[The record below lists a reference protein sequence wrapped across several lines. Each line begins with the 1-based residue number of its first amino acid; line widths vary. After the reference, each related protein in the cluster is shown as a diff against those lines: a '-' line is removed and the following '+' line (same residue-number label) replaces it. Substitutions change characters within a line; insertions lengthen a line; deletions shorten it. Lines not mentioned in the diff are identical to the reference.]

1 MRRGAIVLG
10 VVAACAGGAT
20 TGRHLPGVGAP
31 GPREAVAAAPTA
43 TEAPSPPPTV
53 PEAKVTASPP
63 KCPGGDDSG
72 ERRIVELRA
81 PDGPRR
87 YLVDFPR
94 DAPGPRPL
102 LLAFHGWGGSPS
114 QLEGT
119 TRIAERGT
127 SRGYVVVRPFGYN
140 HSWNGGT
147 CCGLGSELHLDDV
160 AFARAIVQ
168 QVSAAACVDPKRV
181 YATGYSNGGFLSHR
195 LGCEAADD
203 FAAVGSV
210 AGTMGIAACKPSRPV
225 PVMHIHGAID
235 GIVRWGGVE
244 DKHWSSVDTVIER
257 WLAADGCQ
265 GAPTEETFHVGK
277 ARCVRNAACASGSE
291 VVLCRDGGA
300 AHTWPGGP
308 HSTGWGGSQDLDATT
323 MLLDFFDRHPM
334 GS

>member
-20 TGRHLPGVGAP
+20 TGRHLPGVGGA
-31 GPREAVAAAPTA
+31 GPAVAVAAPAPSFVAAPASTPAPTPTA
-43 TEAPSPPPTV
+43 VAP
-53 PEAKVTASPP
+53 PP
-63 KCPGGDDSG
+63 KCPGVEDSG
-72 ERRIVELRA
+72 ERRLVELRA

-87 YLVDFPR
+87 YLVDFP
-94 DAPGPRPL
+94 DTPGPRPL
-102 LLAFHGWGGSPS
+102 LLAFHGWGGSPA

-127 SRGYVVVRPFGYN
+127 ARGYVVVRPFGYN

-160 AFARAIVQ
+160 ALARAIVQ
-168 QVSAAACVDPKRV
+168 QVSAAACIDPKRV

-195 LGCEAADD
+195 LGCEASDD

-210 AGTMGIAACKPSRPV
+210 AGTMGIARCTPTRPV

-244 DKHWSSVDTVIER
+244 DKHWSSVDTVVDR
-257 WLAADGCQ
+257 WLAADRCE
-265 GAPTEETFHVGK
+265 GALGEEIFAAGK
-277 ARCVRNAACASGSE
+277 ARCVRNAACAGGAE

-308 HSTGWGGSQDLDATT
+308 HSTGWGGSQDLDATK

-334 GS
+334 PG